1 MKDRAIQLNDTQ
13 DEGVPFD
20 LKVDVKKDLDGKII
34 SGLVIGS
41 TLQQNK
47 ALILLVNPGELKEYP
62 TLGVG
67 FISLLLSEDFLFI
80 RHTIRQNFSKDD
92 LNITELDLY
101 SVKNIKIEANY

>member
-1 MKDRAIQLNDTQ
+1 MKDRAIQLNDSQ

-47 ALILLVNPGELKEYP
+47 ALILLINPGELKEYP

-67 FISLLLSEDFLFI
+67 IENLLLSEDFLFI
-80 RHTIRQNFSKDD
+80 RHSIRQNYAKD
-92 LNITELDLY
+92 ELKIKTLDFY
-101 SVKNIKIEANY
+101 SINYINIEANY